1 MMSKKRKVILF
12 IASSLDGYIATKDE
26 SLEWLFNV
34 DGERDN
40 GLSDFYKTIDTV
52 VMGKKSYDWVM
63 KQDLEEFPYKDKE
76 CYVFTRSC
84 TQDAENV
91 KFVNEDITIFTKNL
105 MKQEGKNIWIVG
117 GGRLLHFFIQ
127 RKLVDVLIITIA
139 LNIF

>member
-34 DGERDN
+34 DGEGDN
-40 GLSDFYKTIDTV
+40 GFSDFYKTIDTV

-63 KQDLEEFPYKDKE
+63 KQDLEKFPYKDKE

-84 TQDAENV
+84 IQDTEYV
-91 KFVNEDITIFTKNL
+91 KFVDRKST
-105 MKQEGKNIWIVG
+105 
-117 GGRLLHFFIQ
+117 RLNSSHVAISYA
-127 RKLVDVLIITIA
+127 V
-139 LNIF
+139 